1 MQIDKTAILPQPDA
15 TALEYSHRLQNL
27 IAQEIV
33 HSGPISFARF
43 MELALYAPGL
53 GYYSAG
59 SRKFGKEGDF
69 ITSPEMS
76 SLFSKSLAKQCAQV
90 LNSVGGDILEFGAG
104 SGKMAAGIL
113 AELECLAALPNH
125 YYILEISA
133 DLRERQQQYLKNNLP
148 ELVERVIWLDQLPES
163 FSGMCLANEVLDAFP
178 VHRFKKIEHGFQELY
193 VEYKNNQ
200 FGLIHQRP
208 CPALEHYLCDLP
220 ELPAD
225 YQSECNLNIQG
236 WINSISKIM
245 CEGTLLIIDYGYPR
259 AEYYHPERSQGTF
272 MCHYRHHAHTQ
283 PLANIG
289 LQDLTAHVDFTAVI
303 TAAHQAGFS
312 LAGYT
317 NQANFLLSCGMIDYL
332 HEVTCQEQYLRLSL
346 EAKVLTAPSEMGEL
360 FKVMALNKNHDGAL
374 LGFMLR
380 DYSERL

>member
-1 MQIDKTAILPQPDA
+1 MQIDMTAILPQPDA
-15 TALEYSHRLQNL
+15 IALEYSHRLQNL

-33 HSGPISFARF
+33 HSGPMTFARF

-59 SRKFGKEGDF
+59 SKKFGKEGDF

-76 SLFSKSLAKQCAQV
+76 SLFSRSLAKQCAQI
-90 LNSVGGDILEFGAG
+90 LHGGGDILEFGAG

-113 AELECLAALPNH
+113 AELEVLGVLPNH

-133 DLRERQQQYLKNNLP
+133 DLKERQQHYLKNNLP
-148 ELVERVIWLDQLPES
+148 ELLERVIWLDHLPAS
-163 FSGMCLANEVLDAFP
+163 FSGVCLANEVLDAFP
-178 VHRFKKIEHGFQELY
+178 VHRFKKTEHGFQELY
-193 VEYKNNQ
+193 VGYQDDQ
-200 FGLIHQRP
+200 FELRYQLP
-208 CPALEHYLCDLP
+208 SPALEHYVHDLP
-220 ELPAD
+220 ELPID
-225 YQSECNLNIQG
+225 YESECNLNIQG
-236 WINSISKIM
+236 WINSVAKMLSH
-245 CEGTLLIIDYGYPR
+245 GTLLIIDYGFPR
-259 AEYYHPERSQGTF
+259 SEYYHPERSHGTF
-272 MCHYRHHAHTQ
+272 MCHYRHHAFDQ

-303 TAAHQAGFS
+303 EAAHQAGFS
-312 LAGYT
+312 LGGYT

-332 HEVTCQEQYLRLSL
+332 REVSCQEQYLKLSL

-360 FKVMALNKNHDGAL
+360 FKVMALHKNSDLEL